1 MILLKTI
8 RDVFGMENQKPYS
21 KIAELLGE
29 EQPDKIQIINGV
41 TVVEEGELNIKKFI
55 QLAERL

>member
-1 MILLKTI
+1 
-8 RDVFGMENQKPYS
+8 MENQKPYS

-29 EQPDKIQIINGV
+29 EQPEKIQIMNGV

>member
-1 MILLKTI
+1 
-8 RDVFGMENQKPYS
+8 MENQKPYS
-21 KIAELLGE
+21 KIAEFLGE
-29 EQPDKIQIINGV
+29 EQPEKIQIINGV